1 MTPNFF
7 TIAALLAS
15 AAAGILFYL
24 RLELWG
30 IVAVAL
36 NAFCD
41 AMDGAVA
48 REMKIQS
55 NRGDFLDHAVD
66 RYADIF
72 IITGIFAGGLVP
84 WQIGVFAL
92 TGVLMSSY
100 LGTQAQAVGVGRY
113 YGGLLGRAD
122 RLVLIMV
129 VGIIDLLVP
138 MSLYG
143 LTLAWLAAGA
153 LRRFRAYHRIPAV
166 RVCVGEGGVISLS
179 LTSSGA
185 VSWTGHYLPGQDRVV
200 QGFVSSCAFRIAA
213 LTIRA
218 PAARSGL
225 RYFRA
230 HRKKCKKGRCCGL
243 FTRGGQMFWVN
254 GPETK

>member
-1 MTPNFF
+1 VTLDQYRSHAKVYFDPLVSIAIKCRMTPNFF
-7 TIAALLAS
+7 TLAAFLAS
-15 AAAGILFYL
+15 AAAGVFFYL

-30 IVAVAL
+30 IIAVAL

-55 NRGDFLDHAVD
+55 KRGDFLDHAVD

-92 TGVLMSSY
+92 TGVLMASY

-122 RLVLIMV
+122 RLVLILI
-129 VGIIDLLVP
+129 VGAIDLIVP
-138 MSLYG
+138 MSFFGLGWLGWLLVSFGVFGHITAFQRFLYVW
-143 LTLAWLAAGA
+143 AK
-153 LRRFRAYHRIPAV
+153 V
-166 RVCVGEGGVISLS
+166 E
-179 LTSSGA
+179 
-185 VSWTGHYLPGQDRVV
+185 
-200 QGFVSSCAFRIAA
+200 
-213 LTIRA
+213 
-218 PAARSGL
+218 
-225 RYFRA
+225 
-230 HRKKCKKGRCCGL
+230 
-243 FTRGGQMFWVN
+243 
-254 GPETK
+254 